1 MMCID
6 LLFSSAVRCIL
17 LDQYLFP
24 DASDGFLFLFLFLF
38 LFFYNGVDH
47 EGYSERIILWQGKE
61 IVVS

>member
-24 DASDGFLFLFLFLF
+24 DASDRFFI
-38 LFFYNGVDH
+38 LFFIIGLTTSIMVNG
-47 EGYSERIILWQGKE
+47 
-61 IVVS
+61 